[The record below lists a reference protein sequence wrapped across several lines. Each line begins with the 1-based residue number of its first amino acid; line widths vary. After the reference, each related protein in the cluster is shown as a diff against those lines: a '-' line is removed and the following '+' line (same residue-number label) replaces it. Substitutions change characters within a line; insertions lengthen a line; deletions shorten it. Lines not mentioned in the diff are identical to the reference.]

1 MYEMNIK
8 ITELIPIANETQSD
22 DYFSMQRI
30 RKWKCIFLLQRT
42 LTFRVHR
49 PHVVPNVIIISTFK

>member
-22 DYFSMQRI
+22 DYFSMQI
-30 RKWKCIFLLQRT
+30 VFN
-42 LTFRVHR
+42 H
-49 PHVVPNVIIISTFK
+49 

>member
-22 DYFSMQRI
+22 DYFSMQI
-30 RKWKCIFLLQRT
+30 AFN
-42 LTFRVHR
+42 H
-49 PHVVPNVIIISTFK
+49 

>member
-22 DYFSMQRI
+22 DY
-30 RKWKCIFLLQRT
+30 IFPCKLY
-42 LTFRVHR
+42 LT
-49 PHVVPNVIIISTFK
+49 IKKQILKI